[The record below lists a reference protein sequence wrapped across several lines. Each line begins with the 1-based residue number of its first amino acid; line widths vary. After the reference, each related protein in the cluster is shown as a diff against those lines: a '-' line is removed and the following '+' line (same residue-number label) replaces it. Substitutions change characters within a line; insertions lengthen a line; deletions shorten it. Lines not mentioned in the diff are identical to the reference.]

1 MDELIPALFILI
13 ATVAGIFSSAK
24 KEKERKAAAERH
36 KAAAAARVQAAQ
48 QKMQSAAKPQSTK
61 AAVPP
66 RSFSNV
72 PGQVIT
78 PTVHTHIQPDCDVH
92 DAQGSLNFAS
102 TEGKDP
108 CHEDELTMERSLP
121 EAPAQAGSLTF
132 DWTGDSMVKAVVM
145 QEVLTRPAQRAALR
159 QSR

>member
-24 KEKERKAAAERH
+24 KEKERKAAAEHH

-48 QKMQSAAKPQSTK
+48 QKIQSAAKPQSAK

-108 CHEDELTMERSLP
+108 CHEEQLSGLRTAETASVP
-121 EAPAQAGSLTF
+121 QPGLTF
-132 DWTGDSMVKAVVM
+132 SWTGDSMVKAVVM
-145 QEVLTRPAQRAALR
+145 QEVLNRPVRR
-159 QSR
+159 VR

>member
-48 QKMQSAAKPQSTK
+48 QKVKAQSSIPQKQPYMPQAQAARP
-61 AAVPP
+61 AV
-66 RSFSNV
+66 V
-72 PGQVIT
+72 A
-78 PTVHTHIQPDCDVH
+78 PTVHTHLQPDCDVH

-108 CHEDELTMERSLP
+108 CHEEQLSGLRTAETASVP
-121 EAPAQAGSLTF
+121 QSGLTF
-132 DWTGDSMVKAVVM
+132 DWSGDSMVKAVVM
-145 QEVLTRPAQRAALR
+145 QEVLNRPVRR
-159 QSR
+159 VR

>member
-24 KEKERKAAAERH
+24 KEKERKAAAEHH

-48 QKMQSAAKPQSTK
+48 QKIQSAAKPQSAK

-108 CHEDELTMERSLP
+108 CHEEQLSGLCTAETASVP
-121 EAPAQAGSLTF
+121 QSGLTF

-145 QEVLTRPAQRAALR
+145 QEVLNRPVRR
-159 QSR
+159 VR

>member
-24 KEKERKAAAERH
+24 KEKERKAAAEHH

-48 QKMQSAAKPQSTK
+48 QKIQSATKPQSAK

-78 PTVHTHIQPDCDVH
+78 PTIHTHIQPDCDVH

-108 CHEDELTMERSLP
+108 CHEDQLSGLRTEE
-121 EAPAQAGSLTF
+121 PASVPQPGLTF

-145 QEVLTRPAQRAALR
+145 QEVLNRPVHRVR
-159 QSR
+159 